1 MLNLFAY
8 LWVVIVN
15 EVQVDPQLPHT
26 LKGISEPQT
35 DDNKRKHGAI
45 VTLSLSLCF

>member
-1 MLNLFAY
+1 MH
-8 LWVVIVN
+8 LWVVVIN

-35 DDNKRKHGAI
+35 EKHKTSG
-45 VTLSLSLCF
+45 TLSFRRTLVQF